1 MSEVVQQSGVEFA
14 GRAEL
19 RGSNQS
25 GLRDHNERLVLS
37 FLRIRGPTAKADI
50 ARATGL
56 SAQTASVITRG
67 LEKEGLLKRDKPV
80 RGKVGQPSVPMRL
93 APEGALFFGLKV
105 GRRSADL
112 VLVDFVGRIMSRV
125 HLTYRYPEPDHTL
138 RFVRDA
144 VGQLT
149 DRLSE
154 RQRARIAGLG
164 IAIPFFLW
172 EWAGTIGVP
181 AEMMAPWRD
190 RDMRAEIAALFDF
203 PVYLQNDAS
212 CACGAELV
220 FGSHKY
226 PDNFLYFYVGHF
238 IGGGVVLDNKLFTG
252 TTGNA
257 GALGPLL
264 VPESGQSRQLVDVA
278 SLLGLEKMVLDAGGD
293 AQALWE
299 SSASWS
305 VDRVILERWLN
316 EAARGIAHAI
326 AAACSVIDFE
336 LVLIDG
342 WLPEAVRRDLTE
354 ATRREL
360 AELNLAGLMPV
371 TVREGTIGPDARTL
385 GAASLPL
392 SQRFLVLGR
401 SV

>member
-1 MSEVVQQSGVEFA
+1 MSEIAGESVARGA
-14 GRAEL
+14 GRPEL

-50 ARATGL
+50 ARETGM

-67 LEKEGLLKRDKPV
+67 LEKDGLLKRGKPV

-112 VLVDFVGRIMSRV
+112 VLVDFLGHIMSRV
-125 HLTYRYPEPDHTL
+125 HLAYRYPDPDHTL

-144 VGQLT
+144 VAELT
-149 DRLSE
+149 GRLND

-172 EWAGTIGVP
+172 EWAATIGVP
-181 AEMMAPWRD
+181 AEKMAAWRD
-190 RDMRAEIAALFDF
+190 RDIRAEIAALFDF

-220 FGSHKY
+220 FGGHSY
-226 PDNFLYFYVGHF
+226 PDNFLYFYVGYF
-238 IGGGVVLDNKLFTG
+238 IGGGVVLNNTLFTG

-264 VPESGQSRQLVDVA
+264 VPKSGRSRQLVDVA

-305 VDRVILERWLN
+305 VDRAILERWLK

-342 WLPEAVRRDLTE
+342 WLPDAVRRDLTK
-354 ATRREL
+354 AIGRAFADL
-360 AELNLAGLMPV
+360 DLAGLMPV
-371 TVREGTIGPDARTL
+371 SVREGTIGPDARAL

-392 SQRFLVLGR
+392 SQRFLISGSAV
-401 SV
+401 